1 MAGPIIRRVEVF
13 VNETLAGMMEIE
25 TDGLSPREHV
35 SFTYAD
41 SWMADAGAFE
51 ISPELP
57 LRRGRQNPTQGREL
71 FGSFQ
76 DAAPDDWG
84 RKLLFEELRQQARAR
99 GAGRVPHTGEAG
111 YLLMVNDETRQGALR
126 FKEDGQFLSSWGR
139 GAGIKDLAALAEEAR
154 IFAETGEVKE
164 ENSLLMGAGS
174 SPGGAQP
181 KAWVRDEDGS
191 MLLAKFPKTSDPGNV
206 QLWEMVAI
214 RLQQRA
220 GIRVAKSRLMP
231 LTEFSQI
238 FLTQRFDRDGARRI
252 PYMSVRTALQLDT
265 YAHPDYVRLASEV
278 ARISSDPVQDANEMF
293 SRAALIAMVNNTD
306 DHMRNHGLL
315 RTSNGWRL
323 SPSFDVNP
331 VPGGTSDTPLTPDG
345 GLFDR
350 DVRDLL
356 QFTDAFRL
364 TRDAAIERLQQVAD
378 AVSHWQEEA
387 ISLGA
392 DPDSFD
398 YMAKAFEGENARR
411 VPSLAPSPA
420 VIDMA
425 GAPAVSPSA
434 SHGDV
439 WVAEHM
445 RGGKHI
451 RGHFRRRATS
461 R

>member
-1 MAGPIIRRVEVF
+1 MAGRNIRRVEVL
-13 VNETLAGMMEIE
+13 VNETVAGVMDIE

-41 SWMADAGAFE
+41 SWMSAAEAFE

-57 LRRGRQNPTQGREL
+57 LRRGPQNPTQGREL

-84 RKLLFEELRQQARAR
+84 KKLLFEELRQQARAQ
-99 GAGRVPHTGEAG
+99 GAGRIPPTGEAG

-126 FKEDGQFLSSWGR
+126 FRENGRFLSSWGR
-139 GAGIKDLAALAEEAR
+139 GAGIRDLAALAEEAR

-181 KAWVRDEDGS
+181 KAWVRDDDGS
-191 MLLAKFPKTSDPGNV
+191 MLLAKFPKTSDIGNV

-220 GIRVAKSRLMP
+220 GIRVAESRLMP

-238 FLTQRFDRDGARRI
+238 FLTRRFDREGDRRI

-265 YAHPDYVRLASEV
+265 YSHPDYVKIAAEV
-278 ARISSDPVQDANEMF
+278 AHISSDPVRDANELF

-315 RTSNGWRL
+315 RTSKGWRL

-331 VPGGTSDTPLTPDG
+331 APGGTSETPLTPNG

-350 DVRDLL
+350 DVRELL
-356 QFTDAFRL
+356 DFTDAFRL
-364 TRDAAIERLQQVAD
+364 TRDAAVDRLQQVAA
-378 AVSHWQEEA
+378 AVSHWQDEA
-387 ISLGA
+387 LSLGA
-392 DPDSFD
+392 EPDSLD

-411 VPSLAPSPA
+411 VTSLAPAQA

-425 GAPAVSPSA
+425 GTSAARPSH

-445 RGGKHI
+445 RGGKRV
-451 RGHFRRRATS
+451 RGHFRRR